1 MGPSN
6 TAHACDEANIG
17 TKANSS
23 NLREFG
29 ITDSNDKEKKEK
41 KEKKDKAKEEIEI
54 LQEDWNSLVIKI
66 SDPP

>member
-6 TAHACDEANIG
+6 TAHACDESNNG
-17 TKANSS
+17 TKASTS
-23 NLREFG
+23 HFREFG
-29 ITDSNDKEKKEK
+29 ISDSNDKEKKEK
-41 KEKKDKAKEEIEI
+41 EDKAKEEIEI

>member
-6 TAHACDEANIG
+6 TAHACDESNNG
-17 TKANSS
+17 TKASTS
-23 NLREFG
+23 HFREFE
-29 ITDSNDKEKKEK
+29 ISDSNDKEKKEK
-41 KEKKDKAKEEIEI
+41 EDKVKEEIEI